1 MPFLQPDHR
10 PSIKHPAGHP
20 VAVIAAFNT
29 LGDLIPRYFCVEDDN
44 CEIFKYKVSAVKAI
58 KEKYMV
64 KIFYCA
70 FDAYSL
76 RNNITLCFDVVS
88 CRWVIG

>member
-10 PSIKHPAGHP
+10 PSIKHPTGHP

-29 LGDLIPRYFCVEDDN
+29 IGDLIPRYICIEDDN
-44 CEIFKYKVSAVKAI
+44 CEQFKYQINAI
-58 KEKYMV
+58 HTIKDKYMV
-64 KIFYCA
+64 KIFYCSY
-70 FDAYSL
+70 DAYGI
-76 RNNITLCFDVVS
+76 RNNITLCFDIVG